1 MALGLKHLVSTSTLM
16 SISME
21 DGQLISSMS
30 TVTGRENI
38 RFISVIKDRE
48 ARGCYQKVRESE
60 R

>member
-1 MALGLKHLVSTSTLM
+1 M

-30 TVTGRENI
+30 AVTGRENI

-48 ARGCYQKVRESE
+48 ARGCYQKVRESA